1 MTTDKIRSLTEK
13 YSRLSD
19 KELSR
24 QFVDHDKLA
33 LKLWEHI
40 DNDTADEHEILS
52 EIIIERFVAQSRIG
66 EVWSNTRQAW
76 VRG

>member
-1 MTTDKIRSLTEK
+1 MTTDRIRLLIEK
-13 YSRLSD
+13 YSRLND

-24 QFVDHDKLA
+24 QFVEHNKLA
-33 LKLWEHI
+33 LKFWDCI
-40 DNDTADEHEILS
+40 DDDTANEHEILS

-66 EVWSNTRQAW
+66 EVWSVTRQDW